1 MAETVLIT
9 GASSGIGKATARYFA
24 EKGWNVAA
32 TMRKPQ
38 KVTDLQETQELKKIA
53 LDVQDKSSIQ
63 SAVQETLTTF
73 GNIDV
78 VVNNAGYGLWGPME
92 EIKDDKIRRQFDV
105 NVFGLIDVIKEALPT
120 MRAQKSGIIIN
131 VSSVGGKLGTPLGSM
146 YHGTKFAVEGITET
160 LNYEL
165 NPVGIKA
172 RLVEPGGVRT
182 DFAGRSLDV
191 VEHQNPDYERITT
204 NLMKAFDNPDL
215 VMGTAEG
222 CAKVIYKAA
231 TNPGKKM
238 RYVYGNDAKFMIMV
252 KDWFGTNAVQGLMKR
267 MLKL

>member
-1 MAETVLIT
+1 MSKTVLIT
-9 GASSGIGKATARYFA
+9 GASSGIGKAAARLFA

-38 KVTDLQETQELKKIA
+38 NVTDLQETESLKKIA
-53 LDVQDKSSIQ
+53 LDVQDKSSIH

-92 EIKDDKIRRQFDV
+92 EIEDGKIRRQFDV
-105 NVFGLIDVIKEALPT
+105 NVFGLIDVIKEVLPS
-120 MRAQKSGIIIN
+120 MRSQKSGVIIN
-131 VSSVGGKLGTPLGSM
+131 ISSVGGKLGTPLGSM
-146 YHGTKFAVEGITET
+146 YHGTKFAVEGITES
-160 LNYEL
+160 LNFEL

-172 RLVEPGGVRT
+172 RLVEPGGVKT

-191 VEHQNPDYERITT
+191 VEHQNPDYEHITT

-215 VMGTAEG
+215 IGGTAEG
-222 CAKVIYKAA
+222 CAKVIYQAA
-231 TNPGKKM
+231 THTGKKM
-238 RYVYGNDAKFMIMV
+238 RFVYGNDAKVMIAV